1 MMPAHRSRSGGQ
13 RKIGRNKAKCE
24 KYRNE
29 HRREKNKIRKLRK
42 MIKNLDSN
50 NKMRIQAEKR
60 IEELKHSIYI

>member
-1 MMPAHRSRSGGQ
+1 MPEHAAKSGGQ

-42 MIKNLDSN
+42 MIRNLDSK

-60 IEELKHSIYI
+60 IEKLKDLI